1 VGTLCDL
8 AVHGALRVSL
18 SPAPDEGKCGSS
30 ARQTG
35 YRCPPTIFYKTC
47 LPESSTP
54 SRTRK
59 PRRTTCT
66 ATLSP
71 TFHVIAWH
79 ALPSEDESSPEIPTS
94 TTFEDPS
101 RKGLFYHLV
110 PPPTPLSD
118 TRPVFAVS
126 LLADAPPSPESSTV
140 LGWLPAQT
148 HGDNRDAG
156 LNDFVENPRFLPL
169 LHKAISEGLAEAV
182 DDIQLAGALQLGH
195 GWMHVHDERNVPPLH
210 RIGDPDDILAS
221 VRVENGKIIAETYQA
236 MPSYR
241 VCTAHGVTQLTEGL
255 ALKLQSLLE
264 VHADEERRTADS

>member
-1 VGTLCDL
+1 VVRVLGKQGT
-8 AVHGALRVSL
+8 GALL
-18 SPAPDEGKCGSS
+18 
-30 ARQTG
+30 
-35 YRCPPTIFYKTC
+35 
-47 LPESSTP
+47 LSSTRRVCQ
-54 SRTRK
+54 SRRPLLALASHVERHAPPHS
-59 PRRTTCT
+59 PRHFTS
-66 ATLSP
+66 SP
-71 TFHVIAWH
+71 VH

-169 LHKAISEGLAEAV
+169 LHEAISEGLAEAV